1 MNKKLIS
8 ALLLT
13 LSMPLTAI
21 ALEEPQGGLPRHHG
35 QKIERLTEELGLNA
49 EQKVKVEAIF
59 KEQKEKFKA
68 IHKETR
74 TRLET
79 VLTPEQIT
87 KLDEIHKNRY
97 ESHWGLKKGDK
108 Q

>member
-8 ALLLT
+8 ILLALSL
-13 LSMPLTAI
+13 PLTAI

-35 QKIERLTEELGLNA
+35 QKIEHLTEELGLNT

-59 KEQKEKFKA
+59 KEQKEKFKG
-68 IHKETR
+68 IHAETR
-74 TRLET
+74 TRLQT
-79 VLTPEQIT
+79 VLTPEQIA
-87 KLDEIHKNRY
+87 KLDEIHKNRH
-97 ESHWGLKKGDK
+97 ESRWGVKKGDK